1 MFRLSMF
8 LRKYTKTRNPA
19 TKIRTRG
26 EKLSDERNSTT
37 RSRFAEEIVAGT
49 ANSFEEVVSDEFYDT
64 SAIEA
69 NDHRTVK
76 TDIH

>member
-1 MFRLSMF
+1 M
-8 LRKYTKTRNPA
+8 
-19 TKIRTRG
+19 
-26 EKLSDERNSTT
+26 SDERNSTT